1 MVLDGYYRKRR
12 ERLTAYRTPR
22 RTAPR
27 TGVLGGISC
36 LALLIS
42 LRQVIHGAPTLL
54 ETLPNGHI
62 SLRRTDWF
70 RAELRSSTKAPMSV
84 ASDLLPD
91 FQRSPR
97 RRLTVTLEPN
107 LVPIACSGS
116 RTTRTDWTQVRTMA
130 QQAMAQQTRG
140 PHPFFPH
147 ELTPKIE
154 KSSFGGV
161 RLSMT
166 FPSFLQVFYSFT
178 PHTQPVHFRR
188 TDDRSL
194 PITLISLSPAADR
207 TLNLPRGCVLE
218 HPLSSP
224 IIRPERAAEPD
235 RAQQRETQRV
245 PTQPDRSTEYC
256 IRSPH
261 MIWSATP
268 LPGIPLPTDMSL
280 AAASDALS
288 GLSLAQGRICPSST
302 AQDEREPRSHTFC
315 RSSPPPPGEC
325 QVTAGVSLPLPPPG
339 PSEGSL
345 LLWGRRRREARRACL
360 ASRPSAEE
368 RVESRHPLTWHTPDR
383 VRDYPICMCVRGLH
397 VSTHQPDLLQPR
409 PSLAQ
414 ANLHIDPCVALPPS
428 RMLCGLRATGHVSSI
443 FDRLS

>member
-1 MVLDGYYRKRR
+1 
-12 ERLTAYRTPR
+12 
-22 RTAPR
+22 
-27 TGVLGGISC
+27 
-36 LALLIS
+36 
-42 LRQVIHGAPTLL
+42 
-54 ETLPNGHI
+54 
-62 SLRRTDWF
+62 
-70 RAELRSSTKAPMSV
+70 MSV

-130 QQAMAQQTRG
+130 QQTRG
-140 PHPFFPH
+140 PHPFSPH

-178 PHTQPVHFRR
+178 PDTQPVHFRR

-194 PITLISLSPAADR
+194 PYYAYIFEPCGRPHGNLA
-207 TLNLPRGCVLE
+207 TLNLPRGWVLE

-235 RAQQRETQRV
+235 RAQQREIQRV

-256 IRSPH
+256 TRSPH

-302 AQDEREPRSHTFC
+302 AQDECEPRSHTFC

-325 QVTAGVSLPLPPPG
+325 QVTAGVSLPLPPLRDPLRG
-339 PSEGSL
+339 PSSSGEDG
-345 LLWGRRRREARRACL
+345 
-360 ASRPSAEE
+360 
-368 RVESRHPLTWHTPDR
+368 ESRDGRASPRLETQR
-383 VRDYPICMCVRGLH
+383 RG
-397 VSTHQPDLLQPR
+397 
-409 PSLAQ
+409 A
-414 ANLHIDPCVALPPS
+414 
-428 RMLCGLRATGHVSSI
+428 G
-443 FDRLS
+443 